1 MISQKKVDKSV
12 LPERKHKEKANDSL
26 KRATTSFLW
35 EIVDKSY
42 TQKIGGKVKQG

>member
-1 MISQKKVDKSV
+1 MIGQKKVDKGV
-12 LPERKHKEKANDSL
+12 LPERKHKEKANDCL
-26 KRATTSFLW
+26 KRATASFLW